1 MPLSQALA
9 YLARRNVAFFLALVA
24 YAIAITPLYL
34 FHIVHSDV
42 IVTSAIF
49 FIVVLGLDLLYGCAG
64 MLSFGHIGF
73 FAIGAYSVA
82 ILFTSFAASV
92 LLGTLAGLLIAIV
105 VGYALGRICL
115 RLASSYFMLGTLAFG
130 IMIHAVITV
139 WYSVTGGDGGLG
151 GIPRP
156 VIGRSLDTD
165 LTFGALTTCCA
176 AVLFWFAYSLSRSR
190 VGRALRAI
198 RGDAVA
204 ASCLGINVDRMKTAI
219 FVISACY
226 ASFAGSLFA
235 IYNGAVHPD
244 SFSLGTLLD
253 VLLMLFFGGEGT
265 LWGGLIGTTMIRQLP
280 DVFGGLHGAQVLFEG
295 IFFCVVIFALPRGI
309 AGALEDSFKRL
320 APRRMKLDLPA
331 APDLPSIGVK
341 YADQPILLRV
351 ENVARS
357 FGGVCAIDGA
367 SFAIGR
373 GQIKG
378 LIGPNGAG
386 KSTLINIISGV
397 VASDGGQIFLLAAE
411 LNGLRP
417 DQRAKLGIQR
427 TFQHERLF
435 PHLNIEENIMVG
447 EDCGVD
453 GSFGELLECALGIR
467 RTLTAEITARANA
480 QSWLRTLRLEAY
492 AGATPES
499 VPQGLRKLI
508 ELARACAVRP
518 VLLLLDETVAGL
530 NEAEKQAVKEFINK
544 LRAHGLTILIIEHDI
559 DFVMEI
565 CDEICVLNFGRV
577 IADGSPAEIRKSDAV
592 IEAYLG

>member
-1 MPLSQALA
+1 MKLSQAFA
-9 YLARRNVAFFLALVA
+9 YLARRNAAFFLALVA

-82 ILFTSFAASV
+82 ILFTRFAASP

-115 RLASSYFMLGTLAFG
+115 RLAPSYFMLGTLAFG
-130 IMIHAVITV
+130 IMTHAVITV

-165 LTFGALTTCCA
+165 LTFGALTACCA
-176 AVLFWFAYSLSRSR
+176 ALLFWFAYSLSRSR

-204 ASCLGINVDRMKTAI
+204 ASCLGINVDRLKTDV

-235 IYNGAVHPD
+235 MYNGAVHPD

-320 APRRMKLDLPA
+320 APRRMKLELPA
-331 APDLPSIGVK
+331 PPALPSIGVK
-341 YADQPILLRV
+341 YADQATLLRV

-357 FGGVCAIDGA
+357 FGGVRAIDGA
-367 SFAIGR
+367 SFQIGR

-386 KSTLINIISGV
+386 KSTLINLISGV
-397 VASDGGQIFLLAAE
+397 VASDCGRIFLLAAE
-411 LNGLRP
+411 LNSAAGP
-417 DQRAKLGIQR
+417 EGKI
-427 TFQHERLF
+427 
-435 PHLNIEENIMVG
+435 
-447 EDCGVD
+447 
-453 GSFGELLECALGIR
+453 GS
-467 RTLTAEITARANA
+467 T
-480 QSWLRTLRLEAY
+480 
-492 AGATPES
+492 
-499 VPQGLRKLI
+499 K
-508 ELARACAVRP
+508 
-518 VLLLLDETVAGL
+518 
-530 NEAEKQAVKEFINK
+530 
-544 LRAHGLTILIIEHDI
+544 
-559 DFVMEI
+559 
-565 CDEICVLNFGRV
+565 NFS
-577 IADGSPAEIRKSDAV
+577 A
-592 IEAYLG
+592 

>member
-331 APDLPSIGVK
+331 APDAPSIAVK
-341 YADQPILLRV
+341 YADQATLLRV
-351 ENVARS
+351 ENVTRS
-357 FGGVCAIDGA
+357 FGGVRAIDGA

-386 KSTLINIISGV
+386 KSTLINLISGV
-397 VASDGGQIFLLAAE
+397 VASDGGRVFLLAAE

-417 DQRAKLGIQR
+417 DQRAKLGVQR
-427 TFQHERLF
+427 TFQYERLF

-480 QSWLRTLRLEAY
+480 
-492 AGATPES
+492 
-499 VPQGLRKLI
+499 
-508 ELARACAVRP
+508 
-518 VLLLLDETVAGL
+518 
-530 NEAEKQAVKEFINK
+530 
-544 LRAHGLTILIIEHDI
+544 
-559 DFVMEI
+559 
-565 CDEICVLNFGRV
+565 
-577 IADGSPAEIRKSDAV
+577 
-592 IEAYLG
+592 